1 MTGSL
6 AIMAA
11 IVALVIL
18 VEHWFPWQRLLHRD
32 CPRLAAYTLG
42 VLAIAGPL
50 TAWLLWAGM
59 RGAVLA
65 LWVAIVAAGA
75 ATVLGWVVDAL
86 LAQRDTIWVHEH
98 GPTETE

>member
-32 CPRLAAYTLG
+32 CPRLAAYTL
-42 VLAIAGPL
+42 

-65 LWVAIVAAGA
+65 LWVAIIAAGV
-75 ATVLGWVVDAL
+75 ATVGAWAIDAL
-86 LAQRDTIWVHEH
+86 LGMRDTIWVHEH